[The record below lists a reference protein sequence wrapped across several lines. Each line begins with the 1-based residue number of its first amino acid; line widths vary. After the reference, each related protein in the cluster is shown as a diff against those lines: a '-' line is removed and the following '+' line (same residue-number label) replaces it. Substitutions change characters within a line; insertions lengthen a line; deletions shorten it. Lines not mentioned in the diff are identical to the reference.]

1 MYEVRTRRERRETLM
16 HRYGARLGQIVD
28 RHLAEAALKAAK
40 DDAERAAMTMRM
52 AMDKAVAADRAKSEF
67 LANMSHE
74 LRTPLNAIIGFSEL
88 IKKEMTTRG
97 CSTKH
102 IEYTDDINNSGLH
115 LLGVVNN
122 VLDMAKIEFGRATL
136 NEENLDID
144 DIIRSNISMI
154 GKGARDHGL
163 AIEYE
168 TPATLPRIFGDP
180 LKIKQILI
188 NLLSNAVKFTPA
200 GGTVAI
206 SVLPGPDGGASLVVA
221 DTGIGIKPEDMSK
234 AMMPFSQVENS
245 LNRRYQG
252 TGLGLPLAKAF
263 IEMHGG
269 QLSIQSKPGVGTTVK
284 VSLPADRVQWSSP

>member
-1 MYEVRTRRERRETLM
+1 
-16 HRYGARLGQIVD
+16 
-28 RHLAEAALKAAK
+28 
-40 DDAERAAMTMRM
+40 
-52 AMDKAVAADRAKSEF
+52 
-67 LANMSHE
+67 

-144 DIIRSNISMI
+144 DIIRSNISMV

-168 TPATLPRIFGDP
+168 PPAKLPRIFGDP

-200 GGTVAI
+200 GGTI
-206 SVLPGPDGGASLVVA
+206 SVSIRPGPDGGASLVVA

-234 AMMPFSQVENS
+234 ALMPFSQVENS

-263 IEMHGG
+263 VEMHGG